1 MDYKKTI
8 LVSVGVLAVALILG
22 LYVHGYEMGSR
33 AQVKGLTVTGSVKK
47 NVIADL
53 AKWSASFTSR
63 ADLNNLKAVLAS
75 SEANKTKLTNYLKSL
90 GMEDKDITFLTVQIN
105 SIHEQLPGYG
115 YSENIIGYNVVQNV
129 KVENSDVGKIEKLA
143 SQTKDLLNLG
153 IVPDYQNTEF
163 FYTKINDLRPELFA
177 DATKDAQVR
186 AEAIA
191 KGTGSKVGKPINA
204 KTGVVQ
210 ILPPNSVDV
219 SDYGSYDLSTKEKE
233 VSATVSVTFALE

>member
-8 LVSVGVLAVALILG
+8 LISVGILAVAIILG
-22 LYVHGYEMGSR
+22 LFVHGYEMGSR
-33 AQVKGLTVTGSVKK
+33 SQVKGLTVTGSVKK
-47 NVIADL
+47 NVMADL
-53 AKWSASFTSR
+53 GKWSTSFTSQ
-63 ADLNNLKAVLAS
+63 ADVSNLKDVLAQ
-75 SEANKTKLTNYLKSL
+75 SEANKTKLVKYLKGL
-90 GMEDKDITFLTVQIN
+90 GFEDKDVTFLTVQIN
-105 SIHEQLPGYG
+105 SVYEQLPGYG
-115 YSENIIGYNVVQNV
+115 YTQNIIGYNVVQNV
-129 KVENSDVGKIEKLA
+129 KVENMDIAKVEKLA
-143 SQTKDLLNLG
+143 SETENLLNLG

-177 DATKDAQVR
+177 EATKDAAVR

-191 KGTGSKVGKPINA
+191 RGTGSKVGKPLNA

-219 SDYGSYDLSTKEKE
+219 SDYGAYDLSTKEKE